1 MPDADKKRCELEQE
15 VLRNYSDGEISE
27 GRAAEILGISLR
39 EWYDLLERKGVPI
52 KWDVSAFLD
61 AGKATFGH

>member
-15 VLRNYSDGEISE
+15 VLCQYSDGKISE

-52 KWDVSAFLD
+52 KWDDNAFSD
-61 AGKATFGH
+61 AGEATFGD